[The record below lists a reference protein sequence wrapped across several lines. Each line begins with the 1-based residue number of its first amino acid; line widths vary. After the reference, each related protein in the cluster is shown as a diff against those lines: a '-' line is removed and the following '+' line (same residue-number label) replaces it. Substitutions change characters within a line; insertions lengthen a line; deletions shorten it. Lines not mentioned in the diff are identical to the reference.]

1 MHKGDKLFVAVPSDE
16 NRASK
21 NISGLQRNIAY
32 DQFND
37 ARNNSIVKKIKYH
50 SKCSMSLHIT
60 SFLNGCSARN
70 C

>member
-1 MHKGDKLFVAVPSDE
+1 MPKVKNVLNGCKICSVMHKGDKLFVAVPSDE

-37 ARNNSIVKKIKYH
+37 ARNNSI
-50 SKCSMSLHIT
+50 
-60 SFLNGCSARN
+60 
-70 C
+70 

>member
-1 MHKGDKLFVAVPSDE
+1 MAVKSALMHKADKLFVAVPSDG

-37 ARNNSIVKKIKYH
+37 ARNNSI
-50 SKCSMSLHIT
+50 
-60 SFLNGCSARN
+60 
-70 C
+70 